1 MKLDE
6 NNLDMIPQG
15 LESLT
20 NLVELHMHRNKIIN
34 IQQADALILPSLS
47 ILDVRHNNI
56 ETIEDESLANLANL
70 KTLKM
75 NGNRLSSVP
84 TTALSKLVNLEIL
97 YLGQNNYFQVEENS
111 LAGLVNLRKLDLSGC
126 PALVNIQD
134 NAFLENSNLLDVSI
148 TANKMLSMIGA
159 ATFSGNN
166 LLERVDLS
174 DNNLEIIPSSL
185 LSWQRLKH
193 LQVSGNPLDCGCE
206 NYFLKE
212 VIHAM
217 VNNSDAGI
225 RVVRCY
231 SPQQYRGQD
240 LALIDLESCS
250 ASISTSRL
258 QDSDTLVTIIG
269 VASVVS
275 ILCIL
280 TVLVLIARYR
290 RSRYNSHTGLPPVK
304 NILQYPDNLEQRY
317 VVSNYPTIK
326 TNIHNNP
333 YHEATL
339 SGNNNPYLQHQAT
352 LAKNGCLLSGS
363 PVYQEN
369 VVLLPANVHQDRI
382 MTLYPRNTTT
392 TLLYKDNITTTS
404 PAQQQQLD
412 TTTTTTS
419 SQNSD
424 SGFSDY
430 KSQASVHTWARLQ
443 QDPGSSRDSTDT
455 GYSHIYADPIQTNH
469 KVTTLLRFDPKS
481 HYEEPLAMF

>member
-1 MKLDE
+1 
-6 NNLDMIPQG
+6 MIPQG
-15 LESLT
+15 LEALT

-56 ETIEDESLANLANL
+56 ESIEDEGLANLPNL

-75 NGNRLSSVP
+75 NGNKLSSIP
-84 TTALSKLVNLEIL
+84 TTALSKLENLEIL
-97 YLGQNNYFQVEENS
+97 YLGQNNYFQVEQNS
-111 LAGLVNLRKLDLSGC
+111 LAGLLNLRKLDLSGC

-134 NAFLENSNLLDVSI
+134 NAFNENSNLLDVSI

-174 DNNLEIIPSSL
+174 DNNLEMIPSSL

-193 LQVSGNPLDCGCE
+193 FQVSGNPLDCGCE

-225 RVVRCY
+225 RVVRCH
-231 SPQQYRGQD
+231 SPQQHRGQD
-240 LALIDLESCS
+240 LALIDLQSCS
-250 ASISTSRL
+250 ATISTSRL

-304 NILQYPDNLEQRY
+304 NILEYPENIEQRY

-333 YHEATL
+333 YHQATL
-339 SGNNNPYLQHQAT
+339 SGGSNINPYHQYT
-352 LAKNGCLLSGS
+352 LSGAKNGCLLSGS

-392 TLLYKDNITTTS
+392 TLLYKDNIITTS
-404 PAQQQQLD
+404 PAQQQQQQLD

-430 KSQASVHTWARLQ
+430 KSQASGHTWARLH
-443 QDPGSSRDSTDT
+443 QDPASSRDSTDT
-455 GYSHIYADPIQTNH
+455 GYSHIYADPIQNNH

-481 HYEEPLAMF
+481 HYEDPLALF